1 MGHLPYLH
9 FLCVCGYMAALCMS
23 LCCSLVLCLC
33 AAVCRLLACV
43 LARPARLL
51 AAYVPAVAA
60 AGHSALCEHLSR
72 RLSRYLAIA
81 AAQYPPSIPL
91 PPGY

>member
-9 FLCVCGYMAALCMS
+9 FLCVWLHGCTVYVAVLFAGALP
-23 LCCSLVLCLC
+23 VLLYVAC
-33 AAVCRLLACV
+33 LLACV

-60 AGHSALCEHLSR
+60 AGHSALCEHSEQA
-72 RLSRYLAIA
+72 S
-81 AAQYPPSIPL
+81 Q
-91 PPGY
+91 